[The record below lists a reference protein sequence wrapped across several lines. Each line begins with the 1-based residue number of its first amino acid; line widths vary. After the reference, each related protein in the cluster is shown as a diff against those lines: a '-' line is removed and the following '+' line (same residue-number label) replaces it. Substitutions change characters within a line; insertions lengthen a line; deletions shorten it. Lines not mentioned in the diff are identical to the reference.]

1 MAARD
6 YGSMSIEHV
15 EALAEAGDPHAQE
28 AIRQAFAPVVAQMDE
43 LIRSAHRQIASV
55 SERPPE
61 LEPITPQPVYTFQD
75 ELDAMRVHIPPV
87 SSAERWQRI
96 GVIVAVASL
105 LVTLGALIWG

>member
-6 YGSMSIEHV
+6 YSRMSIEEV
-15 EALAEAGDPHAQE
+15 EALAEAGDPYAQE
-28 AIRQAFAPVVAQMDE
+28 AIREAFAPVVAQMDE
-43 LIRSAHRQIASV
+43 LIRSANGHIVAMSG
-55 SERPPE
+55 SPPE
-61 LEPITPQPVYTFQD
+61 LAPITPQPVYTFQD
-75 ELDAMRVHIPPV
+75 ELDALRAHIPHI

>member
-6 YGSMSIEHV
+6 YSRMSIEQV

-28 AIRQAFAPVVAQMDE
+28 AIRQAFTPVVAQVDE

-55 SERPPE
+55 SKPPPE
-61 LEPITPQPVYTFQD
+61 LEPITPPPVYTFQD
-75 ELDAMRVHIPPV
+75 DAIRVHIPHV